1 MQGIE
6 HEARPAG
13 SAMNGTPATAERPI
27 AAERPVWNRT
37 HLSWFLIALS
47 LVPGVVAAA
56 FRSEWSGLPA
66 GVRMTA
72 YIVSG
77 ILIVAACAVML
88 QQDSGPASSG
98 PDSIGLDASP

>member
-6 HEARPAG
+6 HEARPPG
-13 SAMNGTPATAERPI
+13 SALDPKQAPAVERP
-27 AAERPVWNRT
+27 AGKRS
-37 HLSWFLIALS
+37 HLVWFLIALS

-56 FRSEWSGLPA
+56 FRPEWNSLPP

-88 QQDSGPASSG
+88 REEPGVPDGRHERAGPGDG
-98 PDSIGLDASP
+98 P

>member
-6 HEARPAG
+6 HQVRPPGGAVG
-13 SAMNGTPATAERPI
+13 AMPDPVV
-27 AAERPVWNRT
+27 ERPVWKRSY
-37 HLSWFLIALS
+37 LVWFLIALS

-56 FRSEWSGLPA
+56 FRPEWHGLPP

-77 ILIVAACAVML
+77 ILIVAAFALMLREDPAVP
-88 QQDSGPASSG
+88 DGRDGRAGPGDG
-98 PDSIGLDASP
+98 P